1 MILFLNFFFLI
12 FSKSNVLGDK
22 NEIVL
27 MTLVKL
33 ILSYI
38 PYNTFTQNLFCAK
51 NYSSDFQFIDD
62 SDNYPC
68 PLGAYIPIWGTD
80 KAQKIT

>member
-1 MILFLNFFFLI
+1 MANNKSNKKSYEIVFYIFFFNLKQKQC
-12 FSKSNVLGDK
+12 FEDK

-27 MTLVKL
+27 MTLVKV

-51 NYSSDFQFIDD
+51 NYSSHFQFIDD
-62 SDNYPC
+62 SDNYPY
-68 PLGAYIPIWGTD
+68 PFGVYIPI
-80 KAQKIT
+80 